1 MNKRFAVYSNILFE
15 PVTGFNRL
23 KPGDFEQKFE
33 DDVADLNNSLVAVEW
48 RIAHD
53 GVEII
58 RLSNGYA
65 VAIDRTGRMSLYE
78 TEAHH
83 TQRTLLS
90 EWATFVRGSWSD
102 RTPTEP
108 GVYFV
113 RDKDLGRRSVRE
125 ISRVNGRTVD
135 VSGGNVPWGSVS
147 CWQGQ
152 WWSERIPK
160 LPGAY

>member
-1 MNKRFAVYSNILFE
+1 MNKKILAYSDVLFE
-15 PVTGFNRL
+15 PVKGLSRL
-23 KPGDFEQKFE
+23 KPADFEQTFI
-33 DDVADLNNSLVAVEW
+33 DDVADLDDVYAVEW
-48 RIAHD
+48 RTIQ
-53 GVEII
+53 GFGEIYI
-58 RLSNGYA
+58 LSNGFA
-65 VAIDRTGRMSLYE
+65 VHVDRTGRMSLYE

-135 VSGGNVPWGSVS
+135 VSGGNVPWGQISV
-147 CWQGQ
+147 WAGQ
-152 WWSERIPK
+152 WWSVAIPK